1 MDKEM
6 PPQKLRLLSVSVQ
19 DGLRSAVKVPSLAH
33 CLEELLLN
41 SLAAGCG
48 CAAARV
54 NADIGRVQVADN
66 GEGLERAALVLA
78 GARYHSSRAIGSG
91 ESPGDRQ
98 GGVPWN
104 IQQDCPWAGQGG
116 GSRGGEEENPRC
128 GQGEELGGGEDPG
141 EGLEEQ
147 PEVGPGCRGEALAS
161 IAHLSGLLEIVSRPR
176 GGGSQTWVKL
186 FRNGQAQRV
195 YKAEVAR
202 PSPGTTVTVCNLFY
216 RLPVRRRRMI
226 RTLEWEQIRLR
237 VQALSLLHPG
247 VSFTLRNEASST
259 AGGSLVVR
267 LPKAS
272 SLPARFAQIY
282 GTQKAAALGSVQH
295 SNDCFHMSGFISRQ
309 GHHTK
314 AQRLVF
320 VNGRLVLKTRIH
332 VQLDLLIRRR
342 SLICRSGCSTGSR
355 GSPDLHPVYIINVR
369 CDHRQYDACWETGR
383 TLLEFSSWDLLLNC
397 LEEGVHAFLLQ
408 EKLLLEPLEEQENPQ
423 SPLLSSKPVFSHEMA
438 AVQSK
443 SVHRQAVLPET
454 SGENAVY
461 QGLATIEKVG
471 VLGAED
477 EEPALEHSGIAL
489 YSTEAPKSILDITGQ
504 RTTACNKSLWK
515 ETGDS
520 SFLSNLSTS
529 DSPETQPTKLLQ
541 PSIERVLTKGD
552 GIYQL
557 AVAYES
563 ESSSGTGVSPREE
576 VKTTEGEVN
585 GLQTGRKEL
594 SGKQTHKE
602 SQGVEFGVT
611 GLITHVIP
619 MKIKGSDL
627 EHGNCTERGHTFH
640 LGPVSAWDISERLKR
655 GCTRFTAGGN
665 MHLSA
670 NRECRKAKPRRSIR
684 LCQKVKSTSQYHNQ
698 SGKCTESVTTPG
710 KIMSLKDHINSKC
723 RKVANCE
730 PISCQARF
738 CRKLSMPLIT
748 ASLDAF
754 RREYARAS
762 GQDAGNSSQYIE
774 VTRHDDGSPSMKSTP
789 ENAMVIK
796 ESDNLNQNVGVRCTD
811 FGVNV
816 HSESLLH
823 NQSVGFQRNLHTCG
837 SRSIAGHISQ
847 VQPSLNAQATYSQDK
862 KITTVSKGLPRTLAA
877 KLSRLKYL
885 GQEEKSWESNSR
897 RFADCISSCQSL
909 ERLPKLEH
917 ASPHCLS
924 LESQLSGAEANSDNY
939 AGVAGEGSCTGAKNI
954 YNLAM
959 INEKSNTEKLSSATA
974 EERAID
980 GTVSQPELHPGDQP
994 QTDET
999 IEEHLSQQDDA
1010 VASSKESDL
1019 SWIPTIPGAAEAD
1032 VCVGTCEGVNTLK
1045 CFPSQWLQYFD
1056 GSLGKTV
1063 YVNSVTGVSS
1073 YELPPESQT
1082 HAACTK
1088 DFTTMAVNVLM
1099 KTGVTYRC
1107 YPFRSENLI
1116 PFLPRSREERQ
1127 EDKVD
1132 EELGDGRD
1140 AQLGSSGSLRSL
1152 FLKWKNPVF
1161 FRSPEVAVD
1170 VSSEQADNLAVKIHN
1185 VLYPYRFTKDM
1196 ISSMQVLNQVDN
1208 KYIACLINT
1217 SLDQG
1222 TTIGSNLLVL
1232 VDQHAAHERV
1242 RLEQLISGSFETVP
1256 GTSSHRRLCT
1266 STVCPPIEISCTQHE
1281 TALLRVY
1288 WKQLEAAGVQVEFRD
1303 KGGSEVLIRKVPAC
1317 FIEREATEIRRGRQP
1332 VTQVI
1337 LQEFLREQ
1345 IEVLQS
1351 TGGFQ
1356 GVLSRTVL
1364 KVLSSQ
1370 ACHGAVKF
1378 GDTLSVD
1385 ECRSLIDSLASCHL
1399 PFQCAH
1405 GRPSMHPLADLD
1417 HLNIDQEVRN
1427 RPNLQKLKMLKEMW
1441 TSEEVL

>member
-1 MDKEM
+1 MDKET
-6 PPQKLRLLSVSVQ
+6 PPQKLRSLSVSVQ

-66 GEGLERAALVLA
+66 GVGLERAALVLA

-91 ESPGDRQ
+91 ERPRARQ

-104 IQQDCPWAGQGG
+104 TRPDCPWDGQGG
-116 GSRGGEEENPRC
+116 GSGGSTEEENPGS
-128 GQGEELGGGEDPG
+128 GQGEELGGGEGPG
-141 EGLEEQ
+141 EGLEEE

-161 IAHLSGLLEIVSRPR
+161 IAHLSGLLEIVSRPQ

-186 FRNGQAQRV
+186 FRNGQAQQVFR
-195 YKAEVAR
+195 AEVAR

-282 GTQKAAALGSVQH
+282 GTQKAAALGPVRH
-295 SNDCFHMSGFISRQ
+295 SNDCFHISGFISRQ

-332 VQLDLLIRRR
+332 VQLDLLIRRS

-383 TLLEFSSWDLLLNC
+383 TLLEFSSWDLLLSC

-408 EKLLLEPLEEQENPQ
+408 EKLLLEPLEEQEHPQ

-454 SGENAVY
+454 SRENAVY
-461 QGLATIEKVG
+461 QGLETIEKVG

-477 EEPALEHSGIAL
+477 EEPVSEHSGIAL
-489 YSTEAPKSILDITGQ
+489 HSTEAPKPILDNAGQ

-515 ETGDS
+515 ESGDS
-520 SFLSNLSTS
+520 SSLSSLSTS
-529 DSPETQPTKLLQ
+529 DSPETQPMKLVQ
-541 PSIERVLTKGD
+541 PSREQVLTKGD
-552 GIYQL
+552 GIYQI

-563 ESSSGTGVSPREE
+563 EGSSGSSVSPQEE
-576 VKTTEGEVN
+576 VQTTEGEVS

-594 SGKQTHKE
+594 SGKQTHE
-602 SQGVEFGVT
+602 SQGVELGVT

-619 MKIKGSDL
+619 MKMKGSDL
-627 EHGNCTERGHTFH
+627 ERGNDIERGRTFH
-640 LGPVSAWDISERLKR
+640 LGPVSAWDINERLKR
-655 GCTRFTAGGN
+655 GCTRLMAGGN
-665 MHLSA
+665 MHLSDT
-670 NRECRKAKPRRSIR
+670 RECGKAKPRRSNR
-684 LCQKVKSTSQYHNQ
+684 LCQKVQSTSQYHNQ
-698 SGKCTESVTTPG
+698 SGSLTESVMTPG
-710 KIMSLKDHINSKC
+710 KIMSLKDHVNSKC

-738 CRKLSMPLIT
+738 YRKLSMSLIT

-754 RREYARAS
+754 RREYGRAS
-762 GQDAGNSSQYIE
+762 GQDGGNSSQHTE
-774 VTRHDDGSPSMKSTP
+774 VTRHGDGSPAMKSIPKDAT
-789 ENAMVIK
+789 VIK
-796 ESDNLNQNVGVRCTD
+796 EADNLNQNVGARCPD
-811 FGVNV
+811 FGANV
-816 HSESLLH
+816 RSESSLH
-823 NQSVGFQRNLHTCG
+823 SQSVGFQRNLHTCG

-847 VQPSLNAQATYSQDK
+847 VQPSLIAQATYSQNK
-862 KITTVSKGLPRTLAA
+862 NITPVSKGLPKTLAA

-885 GQEEKSWESNSR
+885 GQGEKSWECNSR
-897 RFADCISSCQSL
+897 SFADCISPFQSL
-909 ERLPKLEH
+909 ERLPELEH
-917 ASPHCLS
+917 ASSHCLS
-924 LESQLSGAEANSDNY
+924 PEPQLSGAEANSDNC
-939 AGVAGEGSCTGAKNI
+939 AGVGGEGSCTGAGNI
-954 YNLAM
+954 CNLAM
-959 INEKSNTEKLSSATA
+959 INEKSNSEELSRATT
-974 EERAID
+974 EERAVD
-980 GTVSQPELHPGDQP
+980 GAVSQPELHPGDQP

-1010 VASSKESDL
+1010 VASSKESDP
-1019 SWIPTIPGAAEAD
+1019 SWIPTVPGAAEAD
-1032 VCVGTCEGVNTLK
+1032 VGVGTCQGVNTLK
-1045 CFPSQWLQYFD
+1045 GFSSQWLQYFD

-1107 YPFRSENLI
+1107 YPFRSENLL

-1127 EDKVD
+1127 EGKAD
-1132 EELGDGRD
+1132 EGLGDGRD
-1140 AQLGSSGSLRSL
+1140 AQLGSSESLRSL
-1152 FLKWKNPVF
+1152 FLEWRNPVF
-1161 FRSPEVAVD
+1161 FRPPEVAVD

-1208 KYIACLINT
+1208 KFIACLINT
-1217 SLDQG
+1217 RLDQG
-1222 TTIGSNLLVL
+1222 TTAGNNLLVL

-1288 WKQLEAAGVQVEFRD
+1288 RKQLEAAGVQVEFRD
-1303 KGGSEVLIRKVPAC
+1303 TGGSQVLIRKVPAC

-1332 VTQVI
+1332 VTQAI
-1337 LQEFLREQ
+1337 FQEFLREQ

-1370 ACHGAVKF
+1370 ACHGSQQ
-1378 GDTLSVD
+1378 T
-1385 ECRSLIDSLASCHL
+1385 
-1399 PFQCAH
+1399 
-1405 GRPSMHPLADLD
+1405 
-1417 HLNIDQEVRN
+1417 
-1427 RPNLQKLKMLKEMW
+1427 
-1441 TSEEVL
+1441 